1 MKKSIASMV
10 SCVVVMSVLF
20 VGCMHSPVV
29 EEEQEKK
36 EEARPVKVGVLVPL
50 SGPAAGYGE
59 EAQMVLDYTA
69 SQMNGEEVVV
79 ELFYEDSKCAG
90 KDAVTA
96 YQKLVDITG
105 VDVILGGFCSSE
117 TLAIEPLLEGNNM
130 VALSAGSSNPEI
142 EGKSQNLMTLS
153 YNDDVIADAM
163 TTSLEA
169 YEKVAL
175 ISEQNDYNI
184 GIKNALEKRL
194 GDKIVANEVFE
205 KGATD
210 MRNAIEKIKKA
221 TPNAIVLNPNVGT
234 TADNLLKQF
243 AESTADLTDVALVT
257 QNAYL
262 GDESRANAKDF
273 AEGMIVFDAPT
284 ITSDDMKVFVAAL
297 SGPTE
302 NLGAFY
308 TATVHDALENLV
320 RAVQDSRSNNSSV
333 LDELRNN
340 SLSGFVANG
349 NMFSGKNFVQGV
361 TAGKFVVTDG
371 KAVFQE

>member
-1 MKKSIASMV
+1 MKKRMLMLS
-10 SCVVVMSVLF
+10 SCLFAMSLF
-20 VGCMHSPVV
+20 LTGCMNGSV

-36 EEARPVKVGVLVPL
+36 EEVRPVKVGVLVPL

>member
-1 MKKSIASMV
+1 MNGS
-10 SCVVVMSVLF
+10 
-20 VGCMHSPVV
+20 V

-36 EEARPVKVGVLVPL
+36 EEVRPVKVGVLVPL

-69 SQMNGEEVVV
+69 SQMNSEEVVV

-105 VDVILGGFCSSE
+105 VDAILGGFCSSE

-221 TPNAIVLNPNVGT
+221 KPNAIVLNPNVGT

-243 AESTADLTDVALVT
+243 AESTADLTDVVLIT